1 MTTTNDV
8 IRQVETMLGDTRFPP
23 TFEQKE
29 MLTMILYRVGAEPAE
44 AERSR

>member
-1 MTTTNDV
+1 VGD
-8 IRQVETMLGDTRFPP
+8 IRYPP

-29 MLTMILYRVGAEPAE
+29 MLTMILYRVGMETAE